1 MFQIRDVKFLLEA
14 VGIMSWWEYCWS
26 IGLEIDFS
34 HAWCTPHCVH
44 CQFLSGDGKFLLE
57 GVGTELVQIPLING
71 IVDSFVRHA
80 LCALSVIFRDNLS
93 WNFDLVQI
101 LFIEYVKCLSTLV
114 TERFKKWQMC
124 WISWFWDGFVR
135 HCQRNWIL
143 INLNEQHKW
152 NFFRDGNLLLW
163 VVGMFSWF
171 KYSGCIGLLTQNTKK
186 WQIVINKKRKKSTG
200 CFFLVLL

>member
-1 MFQIRDVKFLLEA
+1 MFQICDVKFLIEA

-101 LFIEYVKCLSTLV
+101 LFIIWIRQVSVHVCNRKIQKV
-114 TERFKKWQMC
+114 TNVLDQ
-124 WISWFWDGFVR
+124 
-135 HCQRNWIL
+135 
-143 INLNEQHKW
+143 
-152 NFFRDGNLLLW
+152 
-163 VVGMFSWF
+163 
-171 KYSGCIGLLTQNTKK
+171 
-186 WQIVINKKRKKSTG
+186 
-200 CFFLVLL
+200 LVLRWVCSALSKELNTYQIKWATQMKFLSWWKFVAWGSWNV

>member
-101 LFIEYVKCLSTLV
+101 LFIIWIRQVSVHVSNRKIQKV
-114 TERFKKWQMC
+114 TNVLDQ
-124 WISWFWDGFVR
+124 
-135 HCQRNWIL
+135 
-143 INLNEQHKW
+143 
-152 NFFRDGNLLLW
+152 
-163 VVGMFSWF
+163 
-171 KYSGCIGLLTQNTKK
+171 
-186 WQIVINKKRKKSTG
+186 
-200 CFFLVLL
+200 LVLRWVCWALSKELNTYQIKWATQMKFLSWWKFVAWGSWNV

>member
-44 CQFLSGDGKFLLE
+44 CRFLSGDGKFLLE

-101 LFIEYVKCLSTLV
+101 LFIIWIRQALSTLV
-114 TERFKKWQMC
+114 TERFKKWQMSL
-124 WISWFWDGFVR
+124 ISWFWDGFVG
-135 HCQRNWIL
+135 HCRYYFVPKE
-143 INLNEQHKW
+143 LNTYQIKW
-152 NFFRDGNLLLW
+152 ATQMKFL
-163 VVGMFSWF
+163 SWWKF
-171 KYSGCIGLLTQNTKK
+171 VAWGSWN
-186 WQIVINKKRKKSTG
+186 V
-200 CFFLVLL
+200 